1 VYYFVLEEDEDL
13 QVTLALGGD
22 PPFSVF
28 SIDRIG
34 DVIPDLGRALACEDE
49 DYIPDEDNI
58 GPNFP
63 ANGLCTGDGWQRFGE
78 VRSQFAAP
86 SDISEALRP
95 PEAYANFI
103 GITEEPVAVMVHTL
117 AANGCLLH
125 CVLAAETKVYSLSH
139 SDG

>member
-1 VYYFVLEEDEDL
+1 MRIFS

>member
-1 VYYFVLEEDEDL
+1 M
-13 QVTLALGGD
+13 GGNA
-22 PPFSVF
+22 SA
-28 SIDRIG
+28 RC
-34 DVIPDLGRALACEDE
+34 A
-49 DYIPDEDNI
+49 
-58 GPNFP
+58 
-63 ANGLCTGDGWQRFGE
+63 ANSRRQ
-78 VRSQFAAP
+78 